1 MQQTNA
7 VCVPCFW
14 WEARQVWRLLSK
26 PWGRWSMLWDLVVT
40 CTLMSSWKYLA
51 LVHSLQH
58 ITWITAFFSTSQN
71 TLHNEVLLIRLL
83 LEQHQYPLVFT
94 MTPTITCSL
103 FHKKFH
109 TYYQSWFSKRFLFI
123 KYLHMQNIIS
133 CLQIQGGKKG
143 KRKQAERQ
151 SVMFR
156 VVNLNLEAPG
166 WWVSGHALGGL
177 FQLH

>member
-1 MQQTNA
+1 MVYHTITIHIVALYNSLMQQTNA

-40 CTLMSSWKYLA
+40 STLMSSWKYLA

-103 FHKKFH
+103 FHKKIPYLLSKLVFKEISFH
-109 TYYQSWFSKRFLFI
+109 QISSYAKH
-123 KYLHMQNIIS
+123 YLLSSNTR
-133 CLQIQGGKKG
+133 
-143 KRKQAERQ
+143 RKE
-151 SVMFR
+151 
-156 VVNLNLEAPG
+156 G
-166 WWVSGHALGGL
+166 
-177 FQLH
+177 